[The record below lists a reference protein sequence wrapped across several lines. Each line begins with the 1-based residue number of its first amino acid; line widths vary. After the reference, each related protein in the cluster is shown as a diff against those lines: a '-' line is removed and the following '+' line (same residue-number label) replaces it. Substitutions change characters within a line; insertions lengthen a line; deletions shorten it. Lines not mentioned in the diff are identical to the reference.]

1 MRDCNVVRSPEV
13 LEVLPGR
20 HDLLDQV
27 TAAMDELTAA
37 QGGWITLQPG
47 VHPDDAPPPTNIL
60 SKVLTGSGPP
70 VPVCTWVAPERKQKP
85 PHAEIGILHA
95 RGAKAEKRLAER
107 ELAVPDRWVV
117 LADHSKRGLVVAVH
131 PDAASADVLA
141 WLLEAGAALTRIP
154 LTGSW
159 RVEIHRP

>member
-1 MRDCNVVRSPEV
+1 MTGEIPDLTRVGLEALQLERLQANLRSAYDHVPHYRKAFE
-13 LEVLPGR
+13 
-20 HDLLDQV
+20 D
-27 TAAMDELTAA
+27 A
-37 QGGWITLQPG
+37 G
-47 VHPDDAPPPTNIL
+47 VHPDDAPPPANIL
-60 SKVLTGSGPP
+60 SKVLTGAGPP
-70 VPVCTWVAPERKQKP
+70 VPVCTWVAPQRKQKP